1 MNEIEGIK
9 EHTFNASL
17 SEYPLEVID
26 CAKEHLD
33 VEDEPFRYAEG
44 VEVGVVTDLAEHVG
58 DAPNG

>member
-9 EHTFNASL
+9 EHTFHASL

-33 VEDEPFRYAEG
+33 VEDELFGHAEG
-44 VEVGVVTDLAEHVG
+44 VEIGAVTDFAKHVR
-58 DAPNG
+58 DAPST